1 MDNQT
6 FKDQYSNAVALH
18 RRGQT
23 AKALSV
29 VDGLLSSADNDD
41 QRIACINEKIHLLDH
56 LGRRDEVLKLG
67 AELAAIL
74 PKSPKSK
81 ALYQFLECGRK
92 AQAAV
97 DVILVS
103 RKS

>member
-6 FKDQYSNAVALH
+6 FKKQYNNAVDLH

-23 AKALSV
+23 AQALSAV
-29 VDGLLSSADNDD
+29 ESLLSSADNDD

-56 LGRRDEVLKLG
+56 LGRRDEVMRLG
-67 AELAAIL
+67 AEIASIL

-81 ALYQFLECGRK
+81 ALYQFLKRGRK

-97 DVILVS
+97 DAVLAS
-103 RKS
+103 QKS

>member
-1 MDNQT
+1 MDNRT
-6 FKDQYSNAVALH
+6 FENLYNNAVDLH

-23 AKALSV
+23 AQALSA
-29 VDGLLSSADNDD
+29 VDSLLSSADNDD

-67 AELAAIL
+67 AELASIL
-74 PKSPKSK
+74 PKSAKSK
-81 ALYQFLECGRK
+81 ALYQFFERGQK

-97 DVILVS
+97 DAILAS
-103 RKS
+103 HKS